1 MVTTTKN
8 KSPRYTK
15 RDYKEFVYVL
25 LASVMQSQR
34 LADDMTKTDVEH
46 LRFTVEWLAV
56 LNSVLSNMA
65 TMFELDNPN
74 FNSDQ
79 FHEVFFLGLCPIV
92 NTDVFEFICETENID
107 PSKATEVMKMVK
119 SSKDARA
126 KTKAKAKAKAKAKTA
141 KSNTVTKS
149 ESSEKQDTPEI
160 HPDAL
165 RNLEFPPDT
174 TIQ

>member
-15 RDYKEFVYVL
+15 RDYKQFVYVL

-34 LADDMTKTDVEH
+34 LAKDMTKTDVEH
-46 LRFTVEWLAV
+46 LRFTIEWLAV

-92 NTDVFEFICETENID
+92 NTDVFEFICETENVD
-107 PSKATEVMKMVK
+107 PSKATKVMKMVK

-126 KTKAKAKAKAKAKTA
+126 KTKAKAKTA